1 MTVPCSEYDKILLI
15 YRDGRYKAIKVLEKI
30 FVDHDIYW
38 VGKVAGKT
46 IFNLLYRE
54 GSRNLTYIK
63 RFKTPKFIL
72 DKEYRLFHAHKK
84 SWIQLLQ
91 TGEGVRAR
99 IDFVPTKRSKINSQR
114 LEFDEYL
121 IKGGGAIGKRLST
134 RTVKRISELTVKI
147 ADHQDEIEIE
157 KKETK
162 VKEVSLPAP
171 KQEVKDVKKVEEIPP
186 AAPKQNNKDAKIKEV
201 PPAAPKQKSKVAKV
215 KEVPPAA
222 PKQKSKAAKKKSANA
237 EKTPDVKK
245 KNKSQLG
252 LFDLKKNK

>member
-1 MTVPCSEYDKILLI
+1 MNVSCSEYDKILLI
-15 YRDGRYKAIKVLEKI
+15 YRDGSYKAIKVLEKI

-54 GSRNLTYIK
+54 GSKNLTYIK

-72 DKEYRLFHAHKK
+72 DKEYRLFPAHKK
-84 SWIQLLQ
+84 SWIQFLQ

-134 RTVKRISELTVKI
+134 RTVRRISELTVKI
-147 ADHQDEIEIE
+147 ADQLDVTEID
-157 KKETK
+157 KKDMKVKEVAPAVPKQKSRDTK
-162 VKEVSLPAP
+162 VKEVA
-171 KQEVKDVKKVEEIPP
+171 
-186 AAPKQNNKDAKIKEV
+186 
-201 PPAAPKQKSKVAKV
+201 PAAPKQKGKGAKV
-215 KEVPPAA
+215 KEVRSSSVS
-222 PKQKSKAAKKKSANA
+222 KQMKKGAKKESDTAA
-237 EKTPDVKK
+237 QPPDEKK
-245 KNKSQLG
+245 KGKSQLG
-252 LFDLKKNK
+252 LFDLKKK